1 MCGATFPVIKFTDSV
16 TDSNHSDSV
25 CVDSEDTSQHA
36 HTPAAL
42 TDIPLVDI
50 QDTAHKASV
59 PTTARS
65 SHGRITI
72 APLPDSIPLEQV
84 HDSYGRRINYLR
96 ISLTDVCNLRCVYC
110 MPEDMTFRPRDELM
124 TDEEIIKLVQI
135 GASLGVNKIRL
146 TGGEPTI
153 RPNVVEIVRE
163 IARTPGIKDIAM
175 TTNGLLLDKLAQPL
189 ADAGL
194 KRVNISID
202 TMDPDKFHS
211 LTRWGNIDELWRGI
225 RAAEAAGLTPIK
237 LNSVVVRNFN
247 DSDDMVQLARLT
259 LENDW
264 EVRFI
269 EMMPFGEISDFQQT
283 NVVTFQ
289 EMKERIEMV
298 FGPLEEVGY
307 DFVDPSRPFR
317 IPGAMGTLG
326 FISSVTEPFCQGC
339 GRIRLTADGKLRLC
353 LLREDEVDLLAPM
366 RAGAS
371 LEELRELMRDGS
383 YHKPWGH
390 GLADGLIA
398 ANRVM
403 NQIGG

>member
-1 MCGATFPVIKFTDSV
+1 MINWNKNDLADSL
-16 TDSNHSDSV
+16 SEANHSVGSFEV
-25 CVDSEDTSQHA
+25 TE
-36 HTPAAL
+36 L
-42 TDIPLVDI
+42 PLVQNI
-50 QDTAHKASV
+50 GR
-59 PTTARS
+59 PTLTRS
-65 SHGRITI
+65 THGAITI
-72 APLPDSIPLEQV
+72 APLPDGFPIEEV

-110 MPEDMTFRPRDELM
+110 MPEDMTFRPRSELM
-124 TDEEIIKLVQI
+124 TDEEIIRLVQV
-135 GASLGVNKIRL
+135 GASLGVTKIRL

-153 RPNVVEIVRE
+153 RPNVAEIVRE
-163 IARTPGIKDIAM
+163 IARTPGIKDVAM

-194 KRVNISID
+194 RRVNVSID
-202 TMDPDKFHS
+202 TMDADKFHR
-211 LTRWGNIDELWRGI
+211 LTRWGNIDDVWRGI
-225 RAAEAAGLTPIK
+225 RAAEAAGMTPIK

-247 DSDDMVQLARLT
+247 DGDDMIQLARLT

-289 EMKERIEMV
+289 EMRARIEEA
-298 FGPLEEVGY
+298 FGPLEEAGY

-353 LLREDEVDLLAPM
+353 LLREDEVDLLSPL
-366 RAGAS
+366 RAGATF
-371 LEELRELMRDGS
+371 EELRSLMRDGS
-383 YHKPWGH
+383 FHKPWGH
-390 GLADGLIA
+390 GLADGHIA
-398 ANRVM
+398 ENRVM

>member
-1 MCGATFPVIKFTDSV
+1 MTNQIDLKQIVADTPVSGV
-16 TDSNHSDSV
+16 LN
-25 CVDSEDTSQHA
+25 SQVEEN
-36 HTPAAL
+36 T
-42 TDIPLVDI
+42 IPLVAI
-50 QDTAHKASV
+50 PARKAQPS
-59 PTTARS
+59 R
-65 SHGRITI
+65 GRVTI
-72 APLPDSIPLEQV
+72 DPLPGTVGHDSAPVTFPIEQV

-110 MPEDMTFRPRDELM
+110 MPEDMTFRPRAELM
-124 TDEEIIKLVQI
+124 SDEEIITLVRV
-135 GASLGVNKIRL
+135 GASLGVDKIRL

-163 IARTPGIKDIAM
+163 IANTPGIKDIAM
-175 TTNGLLLDKLAQPL
+175 TTNGLLLDKLAKPL
-189 ADAGL
+189 AEAGL
-194 KRVNISID
+194 KRVNVSID
-202 TMDPDKFHS
+202 TMDAEKFHRI
-211 LTRWGNIDELWRGI
+211 TRWGHIEDLWRGI
-225 RAAEAAGLTPIK
+225 RAAEEAGLTPIK

-247 DSDDMVQLARLT
+247 DGDDMIQLARLT

-264 EVRFI
+264 DVRFI

-283 NVVTFQ
+283 NVVTFK
-289 EMKERIEMV
+289 EMRAQIETV
-298 FGPLEEVGY
+298 FGPLEEASY
-307 DFVDPSRPFR
+307 DFIDPSRPFR

-353 LLREDEVDLLAPM
+353 LLREDEVDLLTPL
-366 RAGAS
+366 RNGAS
-371 LEELRELMRDGS
+371 FAELRELMRDGS

-390 GLADGLIA
+390 GLANGEIA